1 MIILLTI
8 AAIGVGCTENDEGT
22 AETATIAPATPE
34 PNVDVDN
41 DPALTRTVDP
51 GEDRSPYE
59 GGPLGDDE
67 VVGGDDPE
75 PLSSPPP
82 AAEDTSGSDEGTP

>member
-1 MIILLTI
+1 M
-8 AAIGVGCTENDEGT
+8 
-22 AETATIAPATPE
+22 
-34 PNVDVDN
+34 DVEN

-67 VVGGDDPE
+67 VVGGE
-75 PLSSPPP
+75 PRESGPPGP
-82 AAEDTSGSDEGTP
+82 TPGESEEESHDGTL